1 VKLALLVALA
11 PLLLVTGC
19 TDDAAKP
26 PAPVVS
32 AGSPP
37 PWIEPASYR
46 FVADR
51 KCGDQPSQGRYRVT
65 VKDGDVTATE
75 RVDGKT
81 AAGEE
86 EIQVPTLAGLL
97 EMAQMA
103 IEDGA
108 DATTKYD
115 GADGHPTEVS
125 INRAE
130 QDAGDAVCFVISEY
144 QRG

>member
-1 VKLALLVALA
+1 
-11 PLLLVTGC
+11 
-19 TDDAAKP
+19 
-26 PAPVVS
+26 
-32 AGSPP
+32 
-37 PWIEPASYR
+37 
-46 FVADR
+46 
-51 KCGDQPSQGRYRVT
+51 
-65 VKDGDVTATE
+65 
-75 RVDGKT
+75 
-81 AAGEE
+81 
-86 EIQVPTLAGLL
+86 
-97 EMAQMA
+97 MAQMA